1 MRTKTGSTRNK
12 KRKKVLKAARGYYG
26 GRSKLYR
33 TAKQS
38 LRKAWRYSWAHRRQK
53 KRDFRRLWITRI
65 NAAARMRGLNYS
77 RFINGKKKADIEL
90 NRKMLADLAV
100 NDVPA
105 FDKIFELASEEVQS

>member
-1 MRTKTGSTRNK
+1 MRTKKGAARNRKK
-12 KRKKVLKAARGYYG
+12 KRVLKAARGQWG
-26 GRSKLYR
+26 GRSKQYR

-38 LRKAWRYSWAHRRQK
+38 LRRAWRSSWEHRRQK
-53 KRDFRRLWITRI
+53 KRDFRRLWIQRI

-77 RFINGKKKADIEL
+77 RFIGGKKKADIEL

-105 FDKIFELASEEVQS
+105 FDKVFELASAEM

>member
-12 KRKKVLKAARGYYG
+12 KRKKVLKAARGFYG

-77 RFINGKKKADIEL
+77 RLINGKKKADIEL

-105 FDKIFELASEEVQS
+105 FDKVFELASEEVQN